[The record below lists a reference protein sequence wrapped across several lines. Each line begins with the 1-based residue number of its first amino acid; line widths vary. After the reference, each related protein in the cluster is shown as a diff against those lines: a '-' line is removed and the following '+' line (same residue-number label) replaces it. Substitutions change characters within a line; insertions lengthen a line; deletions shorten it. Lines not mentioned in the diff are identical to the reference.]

1 MSKTK
6 TGTSKVDLGEPE
18 SLPACSVGIRGW
30 SWSWC
35 CGFVLDQPILIDLE
49 GVSKRKQKSEVK
61 SAPKPK
67 RKQVK
72 VLEPVPGVNSPAP
85 DTVAS
90 KEPAPS
96 SATKP
101 KPIKG
106 VLKSS
111 KSSAPIEKSAA
122 SDVVKKDSK
131 KGKAS
136 KPQPHSPSVSAA
148 NAADKKSSLKAE
160 KKSSTI
166 RSPASS
172 LKQVVSEEENGTL
185 LTGFEAESDDEE
197 GDSSDEDTDEEGLA
211 QTSEFDAK
219 HLPKAIKRLR
229 SESKNPKQNEP
240 VRCDLDHLPFW
251 TSTREHVY

>member
-1 MSKTK
+1 M
-6 TGTSKVDLGEPE
+6 
-18 SLPACSVGIRGW
+18 
-30 SWSWC
+30 
-35 CGFVLDQPILIDLE
+35 IDLE

-148 NAADKKSSLKAE
+148 NAADKETSLKAE

-240 VRCDLDHLPFW
+240 VRCDLDHLPF
-251 TSTREHVY
+251 

>member
-1 MSKTK
+1 M
-6 TGTSKVDLGEPE
+6 
-18 SLPACSVGIRGW
+18 
-30 SWSWC
+30 
-35 CGFVLDQPILIDLE
+35 IDLE

-240 VRCDLDHLPFW
+240 VRCDLDHLPF
-251 TSTREHVY
+251 